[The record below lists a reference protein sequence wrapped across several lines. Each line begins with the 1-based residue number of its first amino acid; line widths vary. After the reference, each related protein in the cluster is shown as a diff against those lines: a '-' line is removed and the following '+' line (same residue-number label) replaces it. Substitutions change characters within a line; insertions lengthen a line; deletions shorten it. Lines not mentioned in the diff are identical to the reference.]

1 MYKLSALSLLVLLLA
16 VSPAPATVYIPL
28 EELAANPA
36 LGDQPNQIFSPP
48 RWEQTSGE
56 KGWLAEFSPEAG
68 FLVGLQVLD
77 DPDSPDYGGMR
88 EGEAGG
94 SGDLWTIIQT
104 DNTEESI
111 WIWSR
116 YLELTGDSQFADNI
130 TAAWQYCQSHPAWE
144 EEGGAGGY
152 YRTYVSGWG
161 LQATMK
167 YKQVT
172 GDSTYDGYGTGCA
185 DYLSDY
191 ILTYPPTL
199 NLLVDIWAAGCLYN
213 YGVFV
218 GDESYKDSAISR
230 AEAIKTYVESY
241 TTMLNSETWAMSGG
255 AIVWGLVNSYFQEH
269 PGETA
274 SWLTTYAPDM
284 ETYVAS
290 GSWQNAWNAWYML
303 GHYTTWRELSDSTYY
318 DNYDWLLNHLLAE
331 DGDDD
336 GGIPANEVDA
346 DDRDQS
352 WVSNYLSYMGF
363 DGHLHGDVPVELV
376 RFDASATPQGVLLSW
391 VVESD
396 EAILGFNLYRKYD
409 SSMDNKSSL
418 ETNKLNEYTK
428 INSYA
433 ITGYSPYYYLDREN
447 DCQQESE
454 YILKAILASQE
465 IPLGSVTLATTDKTD
480 FCLAKISP
488 NPANSWVR
496 FEYSLP
502 PGVSSASL
510 SIFDL
515 SGREVA
521 ELPVVCAEGRGNLT
535 WDLRDSSGNLLQSG
549 VYICCLRANDS
560 KSSRELLVC
569 R

>member
-1 MYKLSALSLLVLLLA
+1 MHKLSTLSLLVLLLA
-16 VSPAPATVYIPL
+16 VSPALATVYIPL

-36 LGDQPNQIFSPP
+36 LGDQPKQIFSAPL
-48 RWEQTSGE
+48 WEQTSGE
-56 KGWLAEFSPEAG
+56 KGWLAEFSQEAG

-77 DPDSPDYGGMR
+77 DPGSPDYGGMR
-88 EGEAGG
+88 EGEA
-94 SGDLWTIIQT
+94 LWTIIQS

-116 YLELTGDSQFADNI
+116 YLELTGDSQFADN
-130 TAAWQYCQSHPAWE
+130 TAAAWQYCQSHPAWE
-144 EEGGAGGY
+144 EEGGAGEY

-172 GDSTYDGYGTGCA
+172 GDSTYDGYGISCA

-191 ILTYPPTL
+191 ILSYPPAL

-213 YGVFV
+213 FGVFV

-230 AEAIKTYVESY
+230 AEAIKTYVEAH
-241 TTMLNSETWAMSGG
+241 TTMLNTESWAMSGG

-274 SWLTTYAPDM
+274 AWLTTYAPEM

-318 DNYDWLLNHLLAE
+318 DNYDWLLNHLSAD

-336 GGIPANEVDA
+336 GGIPANEVDGDA
-346 DDRDQS
+346 TDQS

-363 DGHLHGDVPVELV
+363 DGHLHGDVPVDLV

-396 EAILGFNLYRKYD
+396 EAILGFNLYCKYD
-409 SSMDNKSSL
+409 SSMDNQSSL
-418 ETNKLNEYTK
+418 GTNKLNEYVK
-428 INSYA
+428 INSYP
-433 ITGYSPYYYLDREN
+433 ITGYSPYYYLDRGN

-454 YILKAILASQE
+454 YLLKAILASQE
-465 IPLGSVTLATTDKTD
+465 IPLGNVTLATTDKTD

-488 NPANSWVR
+488 NPASSWVR

-502 PGVSSASL
+502 GGVSSSSL

-515 SGREVA
+515 SGRKVA
-521 ELPVVCAEGRGNLT
+521 ELPVVCAEGRGSLT
-535 WDLRDSSGNLLQSG
+535 WDLRDSSGNLLQRG
-549 VYICCLRANDS
+549 IYICCLRAGDS
-560 KSSRELLVC
+560 ESSRELLVC